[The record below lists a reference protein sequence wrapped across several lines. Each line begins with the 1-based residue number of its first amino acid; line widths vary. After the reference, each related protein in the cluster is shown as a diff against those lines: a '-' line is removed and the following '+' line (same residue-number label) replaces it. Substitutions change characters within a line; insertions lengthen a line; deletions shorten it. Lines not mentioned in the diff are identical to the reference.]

1 MGPPRKVLTCYK
13 CGSEGHRARDCKGPQ
28 LPQLRQKQIALYL
41 SQNVDTADDEDLRD
55 MLLDLTTMPPEPA
68 PPDTTMKAQ
77 LLMAQQIGEMRQK
90 VEDLERRL

>member
-13 CGSEGHRARDCKGPQ
+13 CGNEGNRAKDCKGPQ
-28 LPQLRQKQIALYL
+28 LPQLRQKQIALFL

-77 LLMAQQIGEMRQK
+77 LLMAQQMGEMRQK